1 MAFTRD
7 KMNWH
12 PAWNDGPPEGQ
23 PERAPTQDE
32 NFGSWGQFAA
42 QGGLAQVPAPHPAHP
57 QPPPQQWPGFNVP
70 KPDLQKRIDKTLEA
84 LGNSPNPLDFET
96 HLRRKQG
103 DNPDFLFLHPGG
115 VGNDYFEG
123 KKRQII
129 AAMMKPQL
137 VDHHAPPPS
146 ANMGFPPHGP
156 PGHMGE
162 APPHMPPPPFPM
174 LHPDVRTLEPNDIE
188 KVRDH
193 VKKLNGT
200 KDSIKTVSHW
210 LLSKGD
216 VISGIMRELTNVVQ
230 MIDFNN
236 FGKKLHVCY
245 VINDMLHESMKMRE
259 SIDILDPVSNGILH
273 ALPGIISSSF
283 QGYSPQDQ
291 EKMHNLLA
299 LWCDRQIFQQEQINY
314 IGSTMIN
321 PPSGMHQQPPGWAWG
336 GFNGWM
342 PPPPPSNLL
351 HLSPG
356 FVVDILSGLLENED
370 FGPYTPIPISH
381 VPPCMPEKIP
391 KTANYILDKYEE
403 FERAME
409 ILDSRFRRRRSRSSS
424 RSRSRERYGRKRGK
438 IRPRDREHSR
448 STSRSS
454 SSSRSTTPDRRRRRS
469 RS

>member
-7 KMNWH
+7 KMGWH
-12 PAWNDGPPEGQ
+12 PAWNDVPQEGQ
-23 PERAPTQDE
+23 SERGAPSQDQ
-32 NFGSWGQFAA
+32 NFGSWDQFAA
-42 QGGLAQVPAPHPAHP
+42 QGGLAQVPPPHP
-57 QPPPQQWPGFNVP
+57 QPPPQWAGFNVP

-84 LGNSPNPLDFET
+84 LGNSPNP
-96 HLRRKQG
+96 
-103 DNPDFLFLHPGG
+103 
-115 VGNDYFEG
+115 
-123 KKRQII
+123 
-129 AAMMKPQL
+129 
-137 VDHHAPPPS
+137 APPAP
-146 ANMGFPPHGP
+146 NMGFPHGP
-156 PGHMGE
+156 PGHMGDN
-162 APPHMPPPPFPM
+162 PPHMPPPPFPM
-174 LHPDVRTLEPNDIE
+174 LRPDVRTLEPNEIE
-188 KVRDH
+188 KLREH
-193 VKKLNGT
+193 VKNLNGT

-216 VISGIMRELTNVVQ
+216 VVSSTMRELTNVVQ

-321 PPSGMHQQPPGWAWG
+321 PPSGMHPQPPNWAWA
-336 GFNGWM
+336 GFNGCWM

-424 RSRSRERYGRKRGK
+424 RSRSRERYGRKRTK
-438 IRPRDREHSR
+438 NRPRSREHSR